1 MEPKF
6 KKGELAW
13 LNFSLLVQEQ
23 IAKAGA
29 SFIYKR
35 SKKRTEVTI
44 VDSVVDNAKFTVHY
58 VVSLDASPTTQ
69 IANVPEVDVSAR

>member
-1 MEPKF
+1 MEAKY
-6 KKGELAW
+6 KKGDLAW
-13 LNFSLLVQEQ
+13 LNFSLIVQEQ

-44 VDSVVDNAKFTVHY
+44 LEAVVDNQKFTVHY
-58 VVSLDASPTTQ
+58 EVSFDLSPTSK
-69 IANVPEVDVSAR
+69 VSGLPEIDLSPR